1 MRGPPSSSAPEPTN
15 EGGPVVTTIT
25 TEAPVWDEEF
35 RFEVADDTLLQ
46 VTDLTC
52 DVTLQSG
59 LEANEA
65 LAAESNSIVSDFNR
79 TLDVQFEAY
88 CEYQ

>member
-1 MRGPPSSSAPEPTN
+1 MKVVRLSPRLPPK
-15 EGGPVVTTIT
+15 
-25 TEAPVWDEEF
+25 PVWDEEF